1 MYIFTV
7 SDTKIVLSKLYF
19 FLLLKIDII
28 WKINDQILMKYL
40 KLNENNHYK
49 ILNDLKNEIYFMK
62 KENK

>member
-19 FLLLKIDII
+19 FLLLKIDIL

-40 KLNENNHYK
+40 KLNENMLCTLTNV
-49 ILNDLKNEIYFMK
+49 
-62 KENK
+62 